1 MTDLSGRHF
10 LVTGANT
17 GIGKETARGLAK
29 RGARVTL
36 AGRSEDKTRAAMAD
50 IAAETS
56 GADLEFLQLDLS
68 DFESVRKAAS
78 EFLAREEPLHVLI
91 NNAGL
96 AGGKGMT
103 ASGFETAF
111 GTNHMGPFLFTQLL
125 LDRLKQADAARI
137 VNVAST
143 MHYQAKGIDWD
154 AVRRPAASRVGM
166 KEYSESK
173 LANVLHAQELAR
185 RLAGTNVTTYSLHPG
200 VIASDVYRQVPWPRA
215 QGDDHV
221 HEVDRGRREDE
232 PALRHVAR
240 GGGRNRALLRR
251 IEAQEAR
258 VGGYAGARR
267 RALGAQR
274 SLGQRGLSRPDWSRW
289 PVTGKNGEPVD
300 VASDVEAKPF

>member
-78 EFLAREEPLHVLI
+78 EFLARDEPLHVLI

-103 ASGFETAF
+103 ASGFEMTF
-111 GTNHMGPFLFTQLL
+111 GTNHMGPFLLTQLL
-125 LDRLKQADAARI
+125 LDRLKEADAARI

-143 MHYQAKGIDWD
+143 MHYQAKGIDWE
-154 AVRRPAASRVGM
+154 AVRQPTASRVGL
-166 KEYSESK
+166 KEYSVSK

-200 VIASDVYRQVPWPRA
+200 VIASDVYRQVPWPLRK
-215 QGDDHV
+215 V
-221 HEVDRGRREDE
+221 MTTFMKS
-232 PALRHVAR
+232 PADGAKTSLHCAT
-240 GGGRNRALLRR
+240 AP
-251 IEAQEAR
+251 E
-258 VGGYAGARR
+258 AGAET
-267 RALGAQR
+267 
-274 SLGQRGLSRPDWSRW
+274 GLYYD
-289 PVTGKNGEPVD
+289 
-300 VASDVEAKPF
+300 EAKPKKPASVATPELAAELWERSEAWVART

>member
-1 MTDLSGRHF
+1 MTDLSGRNF

-17 GIGKETARGLAK
+17 GIGKETARALAK
-29 RGARVTL
+29 AGARVTL

-103 ASGFETAF
+103 ASGFEMTF

-125 LDRLKQADAARI
+125 LERLKQADAARI
-137 VNVAST
+137 VNVASM

-154 AVRRPAASRVGM
+154 AVRQPTVSRIGM
-166 KEYSESK
+166 TEYSVSK

-200 VIASDVYRQVPWPRA
+200 AIASDVYRRVPWPLRKLMTMFMKSTEEGA
-215 QGDDHV
+215 KTSLYCATSPDVAGDSGLYYDDAK
-221 HEVDRGRREDE
+221 EKKPSR
-232 PALRHVAR
+232 VATP
-240 GGGRNRALLRR
+240 
-251 IEAQEAR
+251 E
-258 VGGYAGARR
+258 
-267 RALGAQR
+267 LGAELWER
-274 SLGQRGLSRPDWSRW
+274 S
-289 PVTGKNGEPVD
+289 
-300 VASDVEAKPF
+300 EAWVSSS

>member
-1 MTDLSGRHF
+1 MTDLSGRNF

-17 GIGKETARGLAK
+17 GIGKETARALAK

-36 AGRSEDKTRAAMAD
+36 AGRSEDKTRTAMAD
-50 IAAETS
+50 IAAETP

-68 DFESVRKAAS
+68 DFESVRKAAR

-103 ASGFETAF
+103 ASGFEMTF
-111 GTNHMGPFLFTQLL
+111 GTNHMGPFLLTQLL

-154 AVRRPAASRVGM
+154 AVRKPTATRLGM

-173 LANVLHAQELAR
+173 LANVLHAQELGR

-200 VIASDVYRQVPWPRA
+200 VIASDVYRRVPWPVRKVMTMFM
-215 QGDDHV
+215 QST
-221 HEVDRGRREDE
+221 ED
-232 PALRHVAR
+232 
-240 GGGRNRALLRR
+240 
-251 IEAQEAR
+251 
-258 VGGYAGARR
+258 GAKTSVYC
-267 RALGAQR
+267 AT
-274 SLGQRGLSRPDWSRW
+274 SP
-289 PVTGKNGEPVD
+289 D
-300 VASDVEAKPF
+300 VAGDSGLYYDDAKEKKPSRAATPELAAELWERSEAWVSAS

>member
-78 EFLAREEPLHVLI
+78 EFLSREEPLHVLI

-96 AGGKGMT
+96 AGAKGMT
-103 ASGFETAF
+103 ASGFETTF
-111 GTNHMGPFLFTQLL
+111 GTNHMGPFLLTQLL

-143 MHYQAKGIDWD
+143 MHYQAKGIDWE
-154 AVRRPAASRVGM
+154 AVRKPTDSRLGM

-200 VIASDVYRQVPWPRA
+200 VIASDVYRQVPWPVRKLMTMFMKST
-215 QGDDHV
+215 
-221 HEVDRGRREDE
+221 EDGAKTSLHCATSPE
-232 PALRHVAR
+232 AAAETGLYYDESKPKKPASSATPELAAELWERS
-240 GGGRNRALLRR
+240 
-251 IEAQEAR
+251 EAWVNE
-258 VGGYAGARR
+258 G
-267 RALGAQR
+267 
-274 SLGQRGLSRPDWSRW
+274 
-289 PVTGKNGEPVD
+289 
-300 VASDVEAKPF
+300 

>member
-1 MTDLSGRHF
+1 MTELDGRHF

-17 GIGKETARGLAK
+17 GIGKETARALAK
-29 RGARVTL
+29 AGARVTL
-36 AGRSEDKTRAAMAD
+36 AGRSEDKTRAAMSEIAD
-50 IAAETS
+50 ETP

-78 EFLAREEPLHVLI
+78 EFLARDEPLHVLI

-103 ASGFETAF
+103 ASGFEMTF
-111 GTNHMGPFLFTQLL
+111 GTNHMGPFLLTQLL

-154 AVRRPAASRVGM
+154 AVRQPTGTRVGM

-200 VIASDVYRQVPWPRA
+200 VIASDVYRRVPWPVRKVMTMFM
-215 QGDDHV
+215 QST
-221 HEVDRGRREDE
+221 EE
-232 PALRHVAR
+232 
-240 GGGRNRALLRR
+240 
-251 IEAQEAR
+251 
-258 VGGYAGARR
+258 GAKT
-267 RALGAQR
+267 
-274 SLGQRGLSRPDWSRW
+274 SLFCATSP
-289 PVTGKNGEPVD
+289 D
-300 VASDVEAKPF
+300 VAGDSGLYYDDAKEKKPSRAATPELAAELWERSEAWVSSS